1 VRTLVIVPTHNEASN
16 ITELLEK
23 VRAVVPDADVM
34 VIDDVSTDG
43 TRDLV
48 RQAADRWGQIT
59 LVERDRKA
67 GLGDAYRHGFRLGL
81 AEGYEV
87 LVEIDADHS
96 HDPAMLPMML
106 GLSGHGVGLVIGS
119 RYIPGGSVAGW
130 TAYRTW
136 LSRWGNRYA
145 AIMLGLAIN
154 DATAGYRAYSA
165 TVLKRIDLDAIRADG
180 YGFQIEMT
188 YRAIRAGASIV
199 EVPILFRDRVAGASK
214 MHRRIV
220 VEAFGLVTLWGLR
233 DLLTLRRRRR
243 AYRIAAPVVPPT

>member
-1 VRTLVIVPTHNEASN
+1 MIVPTHNEASN
-16 ITELLEK
+16 ITELLEQ

-48 RQAADRWGQIT
+48 RAAADRWGQIT

-165 TVLKRIDLDAIRADG
+165 SVLKRIDLDAIRADG

-243 AYRIAAPVVPPT
+243 AYRVTTPVMPPS

>member
-1 VRTLVIVPTHNEASN
+1 
-16 ITELLEK
+16 
-23 VRAVVPDADVM
+23 
-34 VIDDVSTDG
+34 
-43 TRDLV
+43 
-48 RQAADRWGQIT
+48 
-59 LVERDRKA
+59 
-67 GLGDAYRHGFRLGL
+67 
-81 AEGYEV
+81 
-87 LVEIDADHS
+87 
-96 HDPAMLPMML
+96 
-106 GLSGHGVGLVIGS
+106 
-119 RYIPGGSVAGW
+119 VAGW

-165 TVLKRIDLDAIRADG
+165 SVLKRIDLDAIRADG

-243 AYRIAAPVVPPT
+243 AYRVTTPVMPPS